1 MPRVMGS
8 IPPQRGLTVPH
19 ALRADNNSHSIGDR
33 FAIAPRDRNG
43 NKWIFRGGQA

>member
-1 MPRVMGS
+1 VPRVMGS

-33 FAIAPRDRNG
+33 FAIAQDY
-43 NKWIFRGGQA
+43 FSLQAIARS